1 MQDFGVDESTL
12 EFEPAFASESPFAGV
27 PEGFG
32 AFEGPGAFEGLEGFE
47 GFDELPSPFAES
59 TGAVPSGRYALIH
72 HPVLRNHRGTPP
84 DLILRWNA
92 MPAGRTTVDV
102 VVHLHGYSGR
112 GVRLRL
118 QDKEPISGL
127 DFADPAD
134 PSRAGRT
141 RPTLALLP
149 RGNFF
154 GGRHGNGY
162 NFPELVKPGAL
173 TRLVA
178 DGLALFAQQTG
189 ITPVL
194 GRLVLTGH
202 SGGGAPV
209 TAILRHTDPD
219 EVHVFDGLYSDATAM
234 IAWAT
239 KRIAAGSVGSALRVL
254 YRPGSGTQPE
264 SKRVQREITRAL
276 ADSSNGRAM
285 APYFRVESTR
295 TEHNDIPR
303 VYGWQLLADAAADLP
318 GATPGAAPRQ
328 EAAQEWEG
336 LDPAREGFD
345 GAGEGFDPEG
355 EGFDPQGEGFDPESE
370 GFDVESLDV
379 ESFEPEAS
387 GWTDLESESRR
398 RPLTTSALRRAWA
411 AYHCAGERMVP
422 LKLLSHRT
430 PVNPLT
436 VDAFTALGAA
446 LLASGYQARST
457 WVYNCR
463 SIRQVDPTR
472 QPQAS
477 LHAYGLAVD
486 IDPKWNPHRRHVTEP
501 IRYSPATTLE
511 QRIADVAA
519 SRAGTVFTPAQV
531 AAVEAIRT
539 VDGLQVF
546 SWGGRWRDSH
556 DAMHFQIAVTPAELA
571 RGLAPAGSA
580 PAGEAPGEME
590 TCEAWENESEY
601 LDTGEQG
608 GESEGWRDL
617 ELPEATEARWG
628 LYEEPDS
635 AWSRTEQ
642 E

>member
-12 EFEPAFASESPFAGV
+12 EYEPAFPSESPFAGV
-27 PEGFG
+27 PE
-32 AFEGPGAFEGLEGFE
+32 ALEGFE
-47 GFDELPSPFAES
+47 GFGEVPSPFAES
-59 TGAVPSGRYALIH
+59 TSAVPGGRYVLTH
-72 HPVLRNHRGTPP
+72 HPVLRHHRGTPP

-92 MPAGRTTVDV
+92 MPAGTTTVDV

-112 GVRLRL
+112 GIRLRL

-134 PSRAGRT
+134 PSRTGRT

-154 GGRHGNGY
+154 GGRYGNGY

-189 ITPVL
+189 VTPVL

-254 YRPGSGTQPE
+254 YRPGSGTQAE
-264 SKRVQREITRAL
+264 SKRVQREIVKML
-276 ADSSNGRAM
+276 ADSSSGRAM
-285 APYFRVESTR
+285 APYFRVEATR

-318 GATPGAAPRQ
+318 GATPGATPRQ

-336 LDPAREGFD
+336 LDPA
-345 GAGEGFDPEG
+345 GEGYDEA
-355 EGFDPQGEGFDPESE
+355 GEGFDPESE
-370 GFDVESLDV
+370 GFDPEGESFDPEGESFDPESEAFDV
-379 ESFEPEAS
+379 ESFEPESS

-398 RPLTTSALRRAWA
+398 RALSTSALRRAWA

-446 LLASGYQARST
+446 LLATGYQARST

-546 SWGGRWRDSH
+546 TWGGRWRDSH

-571 RGLAPAGSA
+571 RGLAPAGS
-580 PAGEAPGEME
+580 PPPGEAAGEME
-590 TCEAWENESEY
+590 TCEAWENESPAEAEYEYEY
-601 LDTGEQG
+601 LDAGEQG
-608 GESEGWRDL
+608 GENEGWRDL

-628 LYEEPDS
+628 LYEELDS
-635 AWSRTEQ
+635 AWSRTEL